1 MTLMTN
7 IDRMKTKIA
16 VWRFSRFR
24 DDEDGGMIIFS
35 LILFV
40 LILTFGGMAVDLM
53 RFETTRAQLQGTLD
67 RATLAAA
74 DLDQTLPP
82 ADVVTDY
89 FTKAGMVQ
97 FLDGAPI
104 VDEGINY
111 RRVTANAEADIPLF
125 FYDLPRV
132 FMSPFNAGLT
142 ALTVSGSSTAEERVS
157 DVEVSLV
164 LDVSSSM
171 NSNSRMT
178 NLRPAA
184 REFVT
189 TVLANNTNA
198 PQGLITISMIPYSA
212 VVNPG
217 PRIAAEMT
225 FDRAHNY
232 SHCAL
237 FEATDFDDTAIDLDH
252 PYDHVGH
259 FDYGSATNIY
269 AQPIER
275 PWCFTGTENAIV
287 LHSSSEAY
295 LHQEINALEAFGNT
309 AIDLG
314 MKWATGLLDESTQ
327 DLVTGLTGGNPMA
340 GDVSPVAAGRPYSY
354 EEPDI
359 LKVIVL
365 MTDGANT
372 TEYDLDDYYY
382 FGGPSHNNSFDFKNG
397 PSPFWFN
404 RQNSTQR
411 ISNVPHNRISYQY
424 EGLETATR
432 WDDEFYNLD
441 EYNSNR
447 WRNYPDG
454 FSSRNEYINAI
465 TTDPTPADP
474 DEEADA
480 AGLGVNFGNV
490 VHASW
495 QDMFAEWVHY
505 RINNELMGRV
515 KSHGAIDNNEF
526 RAPDYAD
533 VAIVNG
539 SQADSRLSDI
549 CEAARDEGIIIYTV
563 AFEAPS
569 GGQAALRDCASS
581 PTHYFDVDG
590 TDISEAFSAIASDI
604 RALKLTQ

>member
-7 IDRMKTKIA
+7 IDRMKARIA
-16 VWRFSRFR
+16 VWRLSRFR
-24 DDEDGGMIIFS
+24 EDEDGGMIIFS

-82 ADVVTDY
+82 EAVVVDY

-97 FLDGAPI
+97 FIDGPVI

-111 RRVTANAEADIPLF
+111 RRVTVNAEADIPLF

-132 FMSPFNAGLT
+132 FMSPFTSGLST
-142 ALTVSGSSTAEERVS
+142 LTVSGASTAEERVS

-171 NSNSRMT
+171 NSNSRIT

-217 PRIAAEMT
+217 PRIAAEMS
-225 FDRAHNY
+225 FDRTHNY

-237 FEATDFDDTAIDLDH
+237 FENNDFNNTEIDLNH
-252 PYDHVGH
+252 SYEHVGH
-259 FDYGSATNIY
+259 FDYGASTNIY

-295 LHQEINALEAFGNT
+295 LHQQIDALEPFGNT

-314 MKWATGLLDESTQ
+314 MKWATGLLDESTRQ
-327 DLVTGLTGGNPMA
+327 LVTGLTGGNPMN
-340 GDVSPVAAGRPYSY
+340 GDVSPVANGRPEAYGQ
-354 EEPDI
+354 PDV

-365 MTDGANT
+365 MTDGENT

-382 FGGPSHNNSFDFKNG
+382 FGGPSDHNSFDFKNG

-411 ISNVPHNRISYQY
+411 ISDVPHYRISYQY
-424 EGLETATR
+424 RGLETSSR

-441 EYNSNR
+441 EYSSNR
-447 WRNYPDG
+447 WRSYPDG
-454 FSSRNEYINAI
+454 FSSQSQYANAV
-465 TTDPTPADP
+465 TTDPTPANP
-474 DEEADA
+474 DEEDDV
-480 AGLGVNFGNV
+480 AGLGVNFGDV
-490 VHASW
+490 RHASW

-505 RINNELMGRV
+505 RINNELMGKVR
-515 KSHGAIDNNEF
+515 SHGAIGSNEHK
-526 RAPDYAD
+526 APDNAD

-539 SQADSRLSDI
+539 SQADARLSDI

-569 GGQAALRDCASS
+569 NGQAALRDCASS